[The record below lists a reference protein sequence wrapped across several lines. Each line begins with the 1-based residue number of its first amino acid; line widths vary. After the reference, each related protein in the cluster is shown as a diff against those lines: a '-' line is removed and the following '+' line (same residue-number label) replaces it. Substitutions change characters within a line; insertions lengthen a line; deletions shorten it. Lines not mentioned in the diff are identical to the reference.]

1 MSVKGVRESVA
12 LLGKRSNF
20 ELKYGPGGRSSNSGI
35 TATVFG
41 GYGFVGKYFINEL
54 GVCGSRVYVPFRGC
68 ELEVRHLRPSF
79 DLGQIGFIPF
89 SGRDEDTIW
98 ESVQHSDIVVNMI
111 GKHFET
117 KHAVPTRRSD
127 GTLSRVN
134 YNFEEVHVDIPK
146 RIAAV
151 SKAAGVKAF
160 VHLSSLSACASSV
173 SQWSQSKAK
182 GEAAVREAFPESI
195 IVKAAPIFGAED
207 RFLNW
212 IAEAN
217 SKLPFFP
224 LVNGGSALVQP
235 VYANDI
241 GKALMAIVQGHEH
254 FLGKTFQLA
263 GPAEYS
269 YKEIIEFVSDVTG
282 VRKPL
287 VDVPMSLAML
297 GGRLCEESINPFL
310 TRDLLQQ
317 MQEDAVLKT
326 DDNTNELLTFKDID
340 MQPSSMDKVAFDFLH
355 RFRPGGHFTIVKG
368 YH

>member
-1 MSVKGVRESVA
+1 MSVKGVREAVA
-12 LLGKRSNF
+12 LLGKRTNF

-79 DLGQIGFIPF
+79 DLGQIGFVPF
-89 SGRDEDTIW
+89 SGRDEESIF
-98 ESVQHSDIVVNMI
+98 ESVKHSDIVINMI
-111 GKHFET
+111 GKHYET
-117 KHAVPTRRSD
+117 KHAVPTRRED
-127 GTLSRVN
+127 GSLSRVN
-134 YNFEEVHVDIPK
+134 YSFEDVHVDLPS
-146 RIAAV
+146 RIAKV
-151 SKAAGVKAF
+151 SKAAGVKSF
-160 VHLSSLSACASSV
+160 VHMSALSADEASPSE
-173 SQWSQSKAK
+173 WSRSKAR
-182 GEAAVREAFPESI
+182 GEAAVRLAFPDSI

-224 LVNGGSALVQP
+224 LINGGSALVQP
-235 VYANDI
+235 VYANDV

-254 FLGKTFQLA
+254 FLGRTFQLV

-269 YKEIIEFVSDVTG
+269 YKEVIEFVSDVTG

-287 VDVPMSLAML
+287 VDVPLSVASL
-297 GGRLCEESINPFL
+297 GGRLFEETISPFL
-310 TRDLLQQ
+310 TRDLVLQ
-317 MQEDAVLKT
+317 MQEDVVAKP
-326 DDNTNELLTFKDID
+326 DEDLLTFKDINI
-340 MQPSSMDKVAFDFLH
+340 QPSSLDKVAFDFLH